1 MKIQRPMIPLAMFAL
16 LAAAGCVKV
25 DFMNPPPKDT
35 IVSDT
40 QEYGGTWTVA
50 QLFGKPYTNEAARH
64 VTMRSLQDGRL
75 AISIKAA
82 NPGLK
87 GFDTPM
93 HLYKIAGQTYL
104 GSPSLRVVLDS
115 TNLYVYSIDVSSVA
129 DHIKQGKVEGHLAQ
143 TKDGDVE
150 ATVTASSDAVVKYLT
165 TDAEFL
171 GKPAAVLTRK
181 KASNQV
187 PVDTARKLADPQ
199 H

>member
-1 MKIQRPMIPLAMFAL
+1 MKMQRLMIRLAMLSL

-25 DFMNPPPKDT
+25 DFTNPPPKDT
-35 IVSDT
+35 IVADT

-64 VTMRSLQDGRL
+64 ITMTSLQDGRL
-75 AISIKAA
+75 AISIKEA

-87 GFDTPM
+87 GFDMPV
-93 HLYKIAGQTYL
+93 HLYKVAGQTYL

-129 DHIKQGKVEGHLAQ
+129 DHIKQGKVDGHLAQ

-165 TDAEFL
+165 TDAEYF

-181 KASNQV
+181 GASNKA
-187 PVDTARKLADPQ
+187 PEATR
-199 H
+199 